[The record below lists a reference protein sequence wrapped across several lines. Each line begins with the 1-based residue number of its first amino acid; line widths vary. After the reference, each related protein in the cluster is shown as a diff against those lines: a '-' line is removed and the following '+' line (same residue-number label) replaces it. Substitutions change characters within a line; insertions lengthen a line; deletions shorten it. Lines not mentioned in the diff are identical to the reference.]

1 MQDEYSLHNIVLIS
15 KLFII
20 EAELLNKI
28 GRHLLHLIIRKGLAK
43 PKTNDNDIVLALH
56 KAGHY
61 FQYRYIANIYTNK
74 ECRMC
79 MLHRLIAK
87 KAQTCIY
94 SQMPKHFIIT
104 WGKGYILFNS
114 PLIYTFLNHISS

>member
-15 KLFII
+15 KLFVI

-43 PKTNDNDIVLALH
+43 PRTNDNDIVLALH

-61 FQYRYIANIYTNK
+61 LQYRKQQMRTLSCKNRENV
-74 ECRMC
+74 
-79 MLHRLIAK
+79 LHV
-87 KAQTCIY
+87 
-94 SQMPKHFIIT
+94 
-104 WGKGYILFNS
+104 G
-114 PLIYTFLNHISS
+114 

>member
-1 MQDEYSLHNIVLIS
+1 MTAMQDEYSLHNIVLIS

-61 FQYRYIANIYTNK
+61 LQYRFTVNVLRPICK
-74 ECRMC
+74 
-79 MLHRLIAK
+79 
-87 KAQTCIY
+87 
-94 SQMPKHFIIT
+94 SIT
-104 WGKGYILFNS
+104 LS
-114 PLIYTFLNHISS
+114 

>member
-43 PKTNDNDIVLALH
+43 PKTNDNDIVLALN

-61 FQYRYIANIYTNK
+61 LQYIYIANMDT
-74 ECRMC
+74 E
-79 MLHRLIAK
+79 L
-87 KAQTCIY
+87 
-94 SQMPKHFIIT
+94 
-104 WGKGYILFNS
+104 
-114 PLIYTFLNHISS
+114 

>member
-1 MQDEYSLHNIVLIS
+1 MQDEYSLNNIVLIS

-43 PKTNDNDIVLALH
+43 PRTNDNDIVLALY

-61 FQYRYIANIYTNK
+61 LQ
-74 ECRMC
+74 CR
-79 MLHRLIAK
+79 K
-87 KAQTCIY
+87 
-94 SQMPKHFIIT
+94 
-104 WGKGYILFNS
+104 
-114 PLIYTFLNHISS
+114 